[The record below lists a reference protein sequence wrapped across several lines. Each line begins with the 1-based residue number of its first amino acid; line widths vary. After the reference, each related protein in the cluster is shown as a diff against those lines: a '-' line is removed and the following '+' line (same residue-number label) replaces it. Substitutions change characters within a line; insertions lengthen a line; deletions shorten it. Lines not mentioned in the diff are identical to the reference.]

1 MKLAVSVSD
10 LRKDYVLGGET
21 VHALRGVSFDVPE
34 GDYISIMGPS
44 GSGKS
49 TLLNLLGCLDR
60 PSSGRFM
67 LSDVDVSRMND
78 DRLAE
83 IRATRIGFIFQ
94 SYNLLPALT

>member
-1 MKLAVSVSD
+1 MRLAVSVVD
-10 LRKDYVLGGET
+10 LRKDYVLSGET

-60 PSSGRFM
+60 PSAGRYL
-67 LSDVDVSRMND
+67 LSDVDVVADER
-78 DRLAE
+78 RLGWPRSARRGSASSFNRT
-83 IRATRIGFIFQ
+83 ICCPR
-94 SYNLLPALT
+94 